1 MSDIPKSIEAFLEK
15 NGLTKTL
22 KSFQGEAKR
31 TSNLP
36 SKSTFASLSS
46 IKNTKI
52 PGDEENQS
60 KIR

>member
-31 TSNLP
+31 SSNMP

-52 PGDEENQS
+52 PGDEEN
-60 KIR
+60 